1 MSLMTWPEWLWFPAD
16 WLLTVCMGLFLA
28 AAFTY
33 ISSRPKKLKEGTTL
47 VFSFPD
53 IVSMTIVLVWSA
65 GLLVAPIVW
74 LVKDGRLAS
83 IPVLVLLA
91 LVTWWLIRGRV
102 IRDLSRVETAIVV
115 GIPLLVIIDLMIGVP
130 EALEGLSLYAALVGA
145 LSVFVA
151 FTAGADQD
159 SSKLYHHK
167 DVRNVV
173 TGAQWLLR
181 GVSALGLL
189 KLADIARSYIDEVTT
204 ILIIVD
210 VILVSLL
217 IAVFLISSGESKLNI
232 FRKER

>member
-1 MSLMTWPEWLWFPAD
+1 MED
-16 WLLTVCMGLFLA
+16 GDLFRA
-28 AAFTY
+28 RRTQVFF
-33 ISSRPKKLKEGTTL
+33 KEGTTL
-47 VFSFPD
+47 VFSFLD
-53 IVSMTIVLVWSA
+53 IVSMTMVLVWSA

-145 LSVFVA
+145 LSAFVA
-151 FTAGADQD
+151 FTADADQD

-217 IAVFLISSGESKLNI
+217 IAVFVISSGESKLNI